1 MFINL
6 KYAQGCNRKHGNDQE
21 RNDKH
26 NKEPKETLRGEKYN
40 TYTHKQKNA
49 NKSYTL
55 ETTEL
60 LVSH

>member
-40 TYTHKQKNA
+40 TYTHKNRL
-49 NKSYTL
+49 N
-55 ETTEL
+55 
-60 LVSH
+60 